1 VGDLNRTPRRVANG
15 LSTRA
20 RFMVD
25 TLTSLKSGKSKSANP
40 DQGGEAA
47 VRMKRFLGG
56 LGRKRRRE
64 RELGAW
70 RAARC

>member
-1 VGDLNRTPRRVANG
+1 
-15 LSTRA
+15 
-20 RFMVD
+20 MVD
-25 TLTSLKSGKSKSANP
+25 TLTNLKSGKSKSANP
-40 DQGGEAA
+40 DQGVEAA

>member
-1 VGDLNRTPRRVANG
+1 
-15 LSTRA
+15 
-20 RFMVD
+20 MVD
-25 TLTSLKSGKSKSANP
+25 TLTNLKSGKSKSANA

-64 RELGAW
+64 PEISAL
-70 RAARC
+70 RAGC